1 MNTIMRSSR
10 KPIIPRNPDKNE
22 IGGEGRLIKKR
33 KEFLHGKYRDYRI
46 FFQKKKKEKRASLVP
61 SGIMSI
67 GLRTYSTLKKACKMK
82 IA

>member
-46 FFQKKKKEKRASLVP
+46 FFQKKRREESQLSTFWNNVNRAED
-61 SGIMSI
+61 IQ
-67 GLRTYSTLKKACKMK
+67 YA
-82 IA
+82 